1 MSPQTTE
8 SRSASQRDARGRFT
22 RNNDGGP
29 GNPFGRRVAELRA
42 ILLRSATEE
51 NVQRLAQMLM
61 EKAFA
66 GDLAAAKLLLLY
78 WVGKPKE
85 VAEPDRMDVEEWKLA
100 CESSVPAGELNEKV
114 LGMPIT
120 VGLASVPAVR
130 KVREQEFAEA
140 MRDPEKFYAQMD
152 DERTPAE
159 LAEEEEMIREM
170 RAARETSEVGADAPK
185 PGRAPADEAPRGEPA
200 ACQSEPQERPSVAPA
215 NAKTGAGNPPSTN
228 GGYRGGPARP
238 SADSRPSRPAI
249 SRAG

>member
-42 ILLRSATEE
+42 ILLRSATE
-51 NVQRLAQMLM
+51 
-61 EKAFA
+61 
-66 GDLAAAKLLLLY
+66 
-78 WVGKPKE
+78 
-85 VAEPDRMDVEEWKLA
+85 DRMDVEEWKLA

-152 DERTPAE
+152 DELTPEE

-170 RAARETSEVGADAPK
+170 RAAREASAGSP
-185 PGRAPADEAPRGEPA
+185 APAVSPVGQSVGGESPSQPDSHQSFTQMVADVA
-200 ACQSEPQERPSVAPA
+200 AGESPSP
-215 NAKTGAGNPPSTN
+215 N
-228 GGYRGGPARP
+228 GGFGGGRRQP
-238 SADSRPSRPAI
+238 SAANGRSRTPTP
-249 SRAG
+249 RAG